1 LPKFPSY
8 FFTIRNN
15 FFNIPTEKADK
26 HPIKE
31 IVNQSIIFDILKNEK
46 MKSPFSYR
54 KLLQYF
60 LQGLLIL
67 APITIT
73 AYAIYWVVS
82 SVDSLLP
89 IFTYK
94 DQQGYVR
101 VQNYGIGFIIIIAAL
116 IIIGYFS
123 SFFITGRVV
132 SFVDKLLEK
141 TPGIK
146 YIYSTTRDFFEAFAG
161 DKKKFTKN
169 VLANVDDND
178 VWRFGFITREDM
190 SEFGLKDYV
199 TVYIP
204 MAYSVAGN
212 VYVIPKER
220 IRPITNISA
229 SQTMKFA
236 VSGGITDV
244 DEGSV

>member
-1 LPKFPSY
+1 
-8 FFTIRNN
+8 
-15 FFNIPTEKADK
+15 
-26 HPIKE
+26 
-31 IVNQSIIFDILKNEK
+31 
-46 MKSPFSYR
+46 MKRRFHYK

-67 APITIT
+67 APIAIT
-73 AYAIYWVVS
+73 AYSIFWVVTS
-82 SVDSLLP
+82 IDSLLP

-94 DQQGYVR
+94 DLQGNVK
-101 VQNYGIGFIIIIAAL
+101 VQNYGIGFLIIIAAL
-116 IIIGYFS
+116 IVIGYFS

-161 DKKKFTKN
+161 DKKKFTRN

-190 SEFGLKDYV
+190 EEFGLKDYV

-220 IRPITNISA
+220 IKSITNITA
-229 SQTMKFA
+229 AQTMKFA

-244 DEGSV
+244 DDGAV